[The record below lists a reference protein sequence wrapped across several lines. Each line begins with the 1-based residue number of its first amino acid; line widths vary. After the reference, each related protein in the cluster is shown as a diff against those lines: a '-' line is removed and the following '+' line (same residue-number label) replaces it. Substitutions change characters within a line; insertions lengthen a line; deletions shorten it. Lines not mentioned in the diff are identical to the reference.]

1 MGPFAIIGNP
11 VKSSM
16 SPALFRAAYPQLP
29 ADIYRV
35 LEVPDALTGWKEVQR
50 LGIRGFNV
58 TMPFKADFIQFVQ
71 QTEPAVKEIHATNLV
86 YIREGSWI
94 AGNTDV
100 WGVVNSFTDLGT
112 ILKGK
117 HVLVIGAGGAGRAAA
132 LGLEQAGAVVYMAN
146 RTVREGLHPLTSI
159 PDLLK
164 QCFLVVNTIPRDPL
178 HALETGLTDNHVIL
192 DASYTET
199 PLKEAAIRAGAFYI
213 SGYHWLYHQA
223 VDGFKLLTGTEPDK
237 KAMRKLLGL

>member
-11 VKSSM
+11 VRSSM
-16 SPALFRAAYPQLP
+16 SPALFRAAYPELP
-29 ADIYRV
+29 PDTYRT

-50 LGIRGFNV
+50 LGILGFNV

-178 HALETGLTDNHVIL
+178 QALRTGLTDNHVIL

-199 PLKEAAIRAGAFYI
+199 PLKEAAIRAGAFYM

>member
-29 ADIYRV
+29 ANIYRV

-50 LGIRGFNV
+50 LGIQGFNV
-58 TMPFKADFIQFVQ
+58 TMPFKADFIPFAQ
-71 QTEPAVKEIHATNLV
+71 QAECPVKEINATNLL
-86 YIREGSWI
+86 YIKDGNWI
-94 AGNTDV
+94 ACNTDV
-100 WGVVNSFTDLGT
+100 WGVVNSFKEFGT

-117 HVLVIGAGGAGRAAA
+117 QVLVIGAGGAGRAAA
-132 LGLEQAGAVVYMAN
+132 LALEHAGALVHKAN
-146 RTVREGLHPLTSI
+146 RTVRERMHPLTSI

-164 QCFLVVNTIPRDPL
+164 QCFLVVNTIPLDPVQ
-178 HALETGLTDNHVIL
+178 ASKARLTSHHVIL
-192 DASYTET
+192 DASYTKT
-199 PLKEAAIRAGAFYI
+199 PLKEAATRAGALYI

-223 VDGFKLLTGTEPDK
+223 VEGFKLLTGTKPDK